1 PTVKAPTRPLITI
14 TNKNLQSRSVQ
25 FGVQLE
31 GGYQKYFTPFVG
43 IAYYGYFG
51 YRYLYMDKALSA
63 AIRANNVNRYSLG
76 VGANLLFNVYSKIR
90 KPKMGRR
97 AKIQAYG
104 FFAGLLG
111 MFHVWTAQFSSASAA
126 QVSNNANINA
136 TFGISVRVDRFKW
149 SLGVHMPLISQ
160 TRTLMTPTSLNGYES
175 LKLVD
180 SYKSSSLFMNF
191 TQIF

>member
-1 PTVKAPTRPLITI
+1 M
-14 TNKNLQSRSVQ
+14 Q

-31 GGYQKYFTPFVG
+31 GGYQKYFTPFMG

-76 VGANLLFNVYSKIR
+76 IGANLLFNVYSKIR
-90 KPKMGRR
+90 KPRAGGR

-104 FFAGLLG
+104 FFGGLLG
-111 MFHVWTAQFSSASAA
+111 IAHIWTAQFSNITQA
-126 QVSNNANINA
+126 QVSNNANIDA
-136 TFGISVRVDRFKW
+136 VFGISVRMDRFKW
-149 SLGVHMPLISQ
+149 SLGARVPLISQ
-160 TRTLMTPTSLNGYES
+160 TRTLMAPTSINGYES
-175 LKLVD
+175 LTLLD